1 MFFLLFAFWL
11 ILNGRWTAE
20 IAVTGVVV
28 CGLLY
33 ALMAAFMGYSPRV
46 EWRIAK
52 RTGRIVGYLFY
63 LIGQIALSAW
73 ATIRLIWS
81 PRLTPQPELTSFHTH
96 LRTQAGKAVLANSI
110 TMTPGTITVDI
121 HGDLFLIHCLDDSF
135 DMGQGGFAM
144 EERLMRVEGGH
155 ERG

>member
-52 RTGRIVGYLFY
+52 RTGRIAGYLFY

-96 LRTQAGKAVLANSI
+96 LRTQAGKVVLANSI
-110 TMTPGTITVDI
+110 TMTPGTITVELE
-121 HGDLFLIHCLDDSF
+121 GRELAVHCLDRSF
-135 DMGQGGFAM
+135 SEGMADGDFVKLLHRI
-144 EERLMRVEGGH
+144 EEVAL
-155 ERG
+155 